1 MPSGDDEL
9 LAIDVNFISLIVG
22 GRITALP
29 RAMLSVFISHVE
41 EDQALAL
48 EIARGLEAVGFSTW
62 YYERDSE
69 PGISYL
75 LQVHAAI
82 EQCGAVVVLISPD
95 SVRSFQM
102 TKEVVRAHETGKA
115 FIPVRYSIA
124 HAEFQQRQPEWNI
137 AIGAAASIPVPPDGV
152 AAIIPR
158 IARGLQQLDPS
169 GSGGA
174 PRSAKAIAAAGFD
187 PKGRPLSKPS
197 EAEAYEG
204 YVAGRAS
211 QAGFSSQQPRPE
223 DNADRSGVVESGM
236 GSSGA
241 RKGNGRLHIAAG
253 ILGGLV
259 VIGAGIYF
267 FLPQTPVVEPVP
279 VQLSRTSP
287 SPAPASN
294 PPPGAS
300 PSVEPAGNVSAQPPG
315 VAATKL
321 PNIGAIAPSPPTISK
336 QSPQALARSA
346 APASTPVIPA
356 KEPERETRE
365 RETTRFLGA
374 AIQENQRT
382 SQLQM
387 EMALSNIDKS
397 LRSIE
402 EAALENPN
410 AEDPAVL
417 QQMKERR
424 RRVDE
429 TKQKLKVTSDQE
441 TRSQLLQELQKRL
454 TELGRIIE
462 QVKAAPRSIKAG

>member
-1 MPSGDDEL
+1 M
-9 LAIDVNFISLIVG
+9 AI
-22 GRITALP
+22 
-29 RAMLSVFISHVE
+29 LSVFISHVE

-69 PGISYL
+69 PGMSYL

-95 SVRSFQM
+95 SVRSYQM

-115 FIPVRYSIA
+115 FIPVRYNIA
-124 HAEFQQRQPEWNI
+124 HAEFQRRQPEWNI
-137 AIGAAASIPVPPDGV
+137 AIGAAASIPIPPDGV

-169 GSGGA
+169 GSG
-174 PRSAKAIAAAGFD
+174 SASRPSEVTAGFD
-187 PKGRPLSKPS
+187 PKGGQRSGRREAEGFEGYAADRASMAGTASHGPRSADTPNGS
-197 EAEAYEG
+197 EAVDSG
-204 YVAGRAS
+204 Y
-211 QAGFSSQQPRPE
+211 
-223 DNADRSGVVESGM
+223 
-236 GSSGA
+236 GA
-241 RKGNGRLHIAAG
+241 ARQVNGRVYIAAG

-259 VIGAGIYF
+259 VTGAGTYF
-267 FLPQTPVVEPVP
+267 FLPQMLVVEPVP
-279 VQLSRTSP
+279 TQVSRTSP
-287 SPAPASN
+287 SPTPEPTPPAV
-294 PPPGAS
+294 AS
-300 PSVEPAGNVSAQPPG
+300 PKVETPANVSAQLPG

-321 PNIGAIAPSPPTISK
+321 PNTGAIAPSPPTISK
-336 QSPQALARSA
+336 QSPQASARST
-346 APASTPVIPA
+346 APASTPVIPT

-365 RETTRFLGA
+365 RETARFLGA
-374 AIQENQRT
+374 AIQEKQRT
-382 SQLQM
+382 SQLQT

-397 LRSIE
+397 LRSFE

-410 AEDPAVL
+410 AEDPAVM
-417 QQMKERR
+417 QQMKEQR

-429 TKQKLKVTSDQE
+429 TKQKLKVTSDPE

-462 QVKAAPRSIKAG
+462 QVKAVPRSIKAG

>member
-1 MPSGDDEL
+1 
-9 LAIDVNFISLIVG
+9 
-22 GRITALP
+22 
-29 RAMLSVFISHVE
+29 
-41 EDQALAL
+41 
-48 EIARGLEAVGFSTW
+48 
-62 YYERDSE
+62 
-69 PGISYL
+69 
-75 LQVHAAI
+75 
-82 EQCGAVVVLISPD
+82 VVVLISPD
-95 SVRSFQM
+95 SVRSYQM

-115 FIPVRYSIA
+115 FIPVRYNIA

-152 AAIIPR
+152 TAIIPR

-169 GSGGA
+169 GGGGA
-174 PRSAKAIAAAGFD
+174 SRSAEAIAAGFD
-187 PKGRPLSKPS
+187 PKARPLSGPS
-197 EAEAYEG
+197 EADAPESYA
-204 YVAGRAS
+204 AGRVS
-211 QAGFSSQQPRPE
+211 QAGISSQRLQPGHNP
-223 DNADRSGVVESGM
+223 DRSGVVESGM
-236 GSSGA
+236 GSGGD

-259 VIGAGIYF
+259 VIGAGTYF
-267 FLPQTPVVEPVP
+267 FLPQTPLVEPVP
-279 VQLSRTSP
+279 PQVSPTSP
-287 SPAPASN
+287 SPAPATLT
-294 PPPGAS
+294 PPVVAS
-300 PSVEPAGNVSAQPPG
+300 PKVEAPGNVSAQPPG
-315 VAATKL
+315 VAATEL

-336 QSPQALARSA
+336 QSAQASARSA

-374 AIQENQRT
+374 AIQEKQRT

-410 AEDPAVL
+410 AEDPAVM
-417 QQMKERR
+417 QQMKEQR

-429 TKQKLKVTSDQE
+429 TKQKLKVTSDPE

>member
-1 MPSGDDEL
+1 M
-9 LAIDVNFISLIVG
+9 AI
-22 GRITALP
+22 
-29 RAMLSVFISHVE
+29 LSVFISHVE

-48 EIARGLEAVGFSTW
+48 EIARELEAVGFSTW

-69 PGISYL
+69 PGMSYL

-95 SVRSFQM
+95 SVRSYQM

-115 FIPVRYSIA
+115 FIPVRYNIA

-158 IARGLQQLDPS
+158 ITRGLQQLDPS
-169 GSGGA
+169 GGGGA
-174 PRSAKAIAAAGFD
+174 TRSVEAGPAGGFD
-187 PKGRPLSKPS
+187 PKARPVSGPS
-197 EAEAYEG
+197 EADAPESYA
-204 YVAGRAS
+204 AHRAS
-211 QAGFSSQQPRPE
+211 KAGTASQRPQPGHNP
-223 DNADRSGVVESGM
+223 DRSGVESGM
-236 GSSGA
+236 GSGDA

-259 VIGAGIYF
+259 VIGAGTYF
-267 FLPQTPVVEPVP
+267 FLPETPVVEPVP

-287 SPAPASN
+287 SPAPAPT

-336 QSPQALARSA
+336 QSPQASARSA

-374 AIQENQRT
+374 AIQEKQRT
-382 SQLQM
+382 SQLQI

-410 AEDPAVL
+410 AEDPAVM
-417 QQMKERR
+417 QQMKEQR

-429 TKQKLKVTSDQE
+429 TKQKLKVTSDPE
-441 TRSQLLQELQKRL
+441 TRSHLLQELQKRL

>member
-1 MPSGDDEL
+1 MD
-9 LAIDVNFISLIVG
+9 I
-22 GRITALP
+22 
-29 RAMLSVFISHVE
+29 LSVFISHVE
-41 EDQALAL
+41 EDQGLAL

-69 PGISYL
+69 PGMSYL

-95 SVRSFQM
+95 SVRSYQM

-115 FIPVRYSIA
+115 FIPVRYNIA
-124 HAEFQQRQPEWNI
+124 HAEFQRRQPEWNI
-137 AIGAAASIPVPPDGV
+137 AIGAAASIPIPPDGV

-158 IARGLQQLDPS
+158 IARGLQQLNPY
-169 GSGGA
+169 GSGDA
-174 PRSAKAIAAAGFD
+174 PRPVKAIPAAGFD
-187 PKGRPLSKPS
+187 PKGRPLSGPS
-197 EAEAYEG
+197 EAEAHEG
-204 YVAGRAS
+204 YTADRAS
-211 QAGFSSQQPRPE
+211 KAGTASQRPRP
-223 DNADRSGVVESGM
+223 ADTPNGSEVVDSGY
-236 GSSGA
+236 GA
-241 RKGNGRLHIAAG
+241 ARQVNGRVYIAAG

-259 VIGAGIYF
+259 VIGAGTYF
-267 FLPQTPVVEPVP
+267 FLPQTLVVEPVP
-279 VQLSRTSP
+279 TQVSRTSP
-287 SPAPASN
+287 SPTPAPT
-294 PPPGAS
+294 PPLGAS

-336 QSPQALARSA
+336 QSPQASARSA
-346 APASTPVIPA
+346 APASTPAIPA

-374 AIQENQRT
+374 AIQEKQRT

-410 AEDPAVL
+410 AEDPAVM
-417 QQMKERR
+417 QQMKEQR

-429 TKQKLKVTSDQE
+429 TKQKLKVTSDPE